1 MIPNCIF
8 SICSPNF
15 FGVVRDRLTRSIF
28 PIYWV
33 KNFVYFII
41 GRITNRLKWSR
52 ISPACTNLYIL
63 SVSYV
68 SEHVLLRV
76 RMVNFLNDH
85 SCMKRLVRC
94 SWKEMILSFDFLQ
107 FNHLLFYQRSFY
119 SFQPLNEHLR
129 YRMYSLIKS
138 PDWVRLQYLV
148 PTNHMWWGKPL

>member
-1 MIPNCIF
+1 MILNWIF
-8 SICSPNF
+8 SIF
-15 FGVVRDRLTRSIF
+15 TRSIYSDLTNF
-28 PIYWV
+28 VPIYWV
-33 KNFVYFII
+33 KNVQKFVYFII

-52 ISPACTNLYIL
+52 ISPVRTNLYIL
-63 SVSYV
+63 FVPYV

-107 FNHLLFYQRSFY
+107 FYHLLFYQRSFY

-129 YRMYSLIKS
+129 YRIYSLIKS